1 MKRAKTPCYNFPVG
15 VRKGHLR
22 RAAPGSENRMVKMK
36 YCVQCGTKLEE
47 KYLLGEGMIPYCSA
61 CGEFRFPIFN
71 TAVSMIVMNKS
82 LDRVLLIR
90 QYGKEGYILVAG
102 YVNRG
107 EDAEDAV
114 AREIREEVGLH
125 VLEMHFNRSHFF
137 EPSNTLMLNY
147 TAIVEDAPP
156 QSNNEVDDWAWMT
169 IEEARERIRP
179 GSLAESFLTGFFDG
193 FYTFS

>member
-1 MKRAKTPCYNFPVG
+1 MAG
-15 VRKGHLR
+15 L
-22 RAAPGSENRMVKMK
+22 KMN
-36 YCVQCGTKLEE
+36 YCMQCGAKLTTRHLDLE
-47 KYLLGEGMIPYCSA
+47 GEVPYCET
-61 CGEFRFPIFN
+61 CGEFRFPVFS
-71 TAVSMIVMNKS
+71 TAVSMIVTTRERDKI
-82 LDRVLLIR
+82 LLIK
-90 QYGKEGYILVAG
+90 QYGRDSYILVAG
-102 YVNRG
+102 YVNKG

-179 GSLAESFLTGFFDG
+179 RSLAESFLTGFFDG